1 MAKITVNQTPSEQL
15 VAAAV
20 SEVVVKDEAGRSI
33 KLKKPG
39 VLSQFRL
46 VKILGDSA
54 KNEVY
59 VRMVLPLTYVVEIDG
74 DAIMQPNSEREIDAL
89 ISRLDDAGV
98 AAVMEGVQENFGSAN
113 ADEVREEV
121 KK

>member
-1 MAKITVNQTPSEQL
+1 MAKVTVNQTPSQQL
-15 VAAAV
+15 VAAAA
-20 SEVVVKDEAGRSI
+20 SEVVVKDETGRSI

-59 VRMVLPLTYVVEIDG
+59 VRMVLPLTYVVDIDG
-74 DAIMQPNSEREIDAL
+74 DAVLAPNSEREIEAL
-89 ISRLDDAGV
+89 ISRLDDAGI
-98 AAVMEGVQENFGSAN
+98 AAVMEGVQENFGSAS